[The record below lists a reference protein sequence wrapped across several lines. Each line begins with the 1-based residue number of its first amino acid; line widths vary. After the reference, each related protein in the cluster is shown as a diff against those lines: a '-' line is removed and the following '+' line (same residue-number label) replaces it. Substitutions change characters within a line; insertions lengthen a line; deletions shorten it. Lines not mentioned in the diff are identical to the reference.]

1 MLIESRDSV
10 ELAERIKEILEND
23 LLKNELGIQAHQTVL
38 FKFELDKMVKQIE
51 DLL

>member
-1 MLIESRDSV
+1 
-10 ELAERIKEILEND
+10 LADKIKEVLEND
-23 LLKNELGIQAHQTVL
+23 RLRNELGIQAHQTVL